1 MCKRTLTD
9 HRKNMG
15 PESLEGSVI
24 LRMNADLWQHRAPQI
39 IQEII
44 NEEAQAKRA
53 TRAADT
59 SPSISDITSELNF
72 EM

>member
-1 MCKRTLTD
+1 MCKRTMTD

-15 PESLEGSVI
+15 PESLQGSVI
-24 LRMNADLWQHRAPQI
+24 LRMNAELWQHRTPQI

-53 TRAADT
+53 MRAADT
-59 SPSISDITSELNF
+59 SPSVSDITTELDF